1 MNVCVRS
8 IIVIAEIEF
17 LSYLACLRTCFARN
31 PRFEALCVCIA
42 ASAAVVAENKPIVP
56 VHHHDNPIVFMDI
69 EISGIAK
76 GRIIFEV
83 FPAALSKNLQNSP
96 GLTSMAYT

>member
-1 MNVCVRS
+1 M
-8 IIVIAEIEF
+8 
-17 LSYLACLRTCFARN
+17 
-31 PRFEALCVCIA
+31 CIA

-83 FPAALSKNLQNSP
+83 FSAALSKNLQNSP